1 MIILA
6 DFDINI
12 TDDFEWPDGTKPDR
26 TRLTEFVEYVLKSEQ
41 AATGTVSLAIVGDED
56 ICRLKE
62 KYFGTAV
69 VTDVISFDLR
79 DNADG
84 PPDCEVVVNAQ
95 RAELVARQNGTD
107 RFAEL
112 SLYVI
117 HGLLHQL
124 GYDDKT
130 QQDSQRMHLRED
142 ELLSELGFG
151 KV

>member
-1 MIILA
+1 LIVLA

-26 TRLTEFVEYVLKSEQ
+26 TRLAEIVEYVLKSQ
-41 AATGTVSLAIVGDED
+41 DKASGTISVAIIDDED

-62 KYFGTAV
+62 KYFGTPG

-79 DNADG
+79 DNSDG

-95 RAELVARQNGTD
+95 RAQQIAEQNGTD

-130 QQDSQRMHLRED
+130 QHDSQLMHQREA
-142 ELLSELGFG
+142 ELLSKLGFE